1 MPTPSI
7 SSILESC
14 NQLDYLPLFEEN
26 EINIDQLPE
35 LSMED
40 LKEIGIEKLG
50 HRKSILA
57 AIQATFAEAAK
68 VASHSE
74 LSELN
79 SEPPVAVD
87 VPFEI
92 VGKPKVF
99 LSYGRK
105 DALEVAQRLECDL
118 VAAGY
123 EVWMDVKKIG
133 SGSQWQQEIEEGLR
147 QSHVVVS
154 LLSPHAVR
162 KVGEDVM
169 DSVCLDELTFAR
181 TSSPPTPVVPAMV
194 VPCEPPFIIYRLDY
208 VHLTGWKDSD
218 ESYRL
223 GFERLISGIRDAL
236 SGKVRYRLWEDRLR
250 PLDFS
255 DYLAQKRRGFVGR
268 EWLFEEIDLWR
279 FHSEERALLITGDP
293 GAGKSSIVAQ
303 LAHLNPDGQVIA
315 YHCCQSNELET
326 LRPAKFVQSLAA
338 MIASRLPA
346 YAEQLE
352 VPIVKE
358 ALEDNRC
365 DDDAGGAFLVGILQP
380 LQKLAAP
387 DDGVRYILVD
397 ALDEALCHTGTNTI
411 VDILASRLERL
422 PSWLRIV
429 ATTRNEPGVIQRLS
443 GLRAKSID
451 ATDPR
456 NLNDVAT
463 YIRQRLDEPA
473 LAERRVESRKSVDAI
488 VRLISQNSSG
498 NFLYAA
504 NALDGIA
511 RDFYSF
517 AHLDALPRGLDG
529 IYLDFFRRIFG
540 HEGSEAGEVAYKRA
554 KPFLQVLC
562 ASVEPLSRKELATA
576 SNLDPEEDLPQL
588 LRRLAQLLSRRSRG
602 NREETIAFY
611 HKSVADWL
619 VGNPDVNA
627 FAVSPAKGRKLLA
640 DFCRATLSQG
650 RAKPCWYV
658 RRHAVEHFLEVE
670 DWDSVAATLSDLE
683 FIEARAITHE
693 LPAMIMNY
701 AQAMSLLP
709 EGKKEQQTEAARQA
723 ELDRYAEE
731 MAEYAA
737 IWSRIRDGSV
747 EVEPTLPQPVG
758 SVPLWTEEQIAAERK
773 RMIEMPNRLDI
784 INAFRVFVATNSLPL
799 QKYSNQEG
807 FAANLA
813 RNDAPAGPVH
823 EEGKRRLEA
832 LPRIKLIKQFVPS
845 NTYNPQPVCQ
855 AILEGHIDGV
865 KSVSLSADGRRAV
878 SGSLDGALRVWDLET
893 GECLKVLEGHAGP
906 VISVALHA
914 DGRRAVSGS
923 GDGTLRIWHLG
934 TGECLKVLE
943 GHRGIV
949 STVALSAD
957 GRRAVSGS
965 HDKTV
970 RVWDLRADKC
980 MKILEGHTDTVE
992 TVSLSADG
1000 SRVVSGSWDCSL
1012 RVWDIETGE
1021 CIKVLVGHM
1030 ARVDSVIQ
1038 AADGRQAV
1046 SASSDSTL
1054 RVWNVD
1060 AGECLLVLEGHTDY
1074 INSVSLSADGRR
1086 AVSGSWDKTLRVWC
1100 LETGECLKVLEGHM
1114 GVVESVSLSIDGRRV
1129 VSGGDDKTV
1138 RVWDLEACESPNIIE
1153 GHVDTVES
1161 IIISANGGLG
1171 VSGSWDRTL
1180 RVWDLKT
1187 GKCLKLLEGHMD
1199 VVVSLAISAD
1209 GRRAASGSTDNTLRI
1224 WDLQTSECL
1233 KVLNVKMSLDALV
1246 VLSAN
1251 GRRLVS
1257 VHDETELHWNFE
1269 TGEFNPQGGHILRVW
1284 DLKTGECFKL
1294 LEGHTNAVV
1303 SLALSAD
1310 GRRVVSGSRDKTLRV
1325 WCLETGE
1332 CLKVL
1337 KGHID
1342 AVLSLALSA
1351 DGRRVVSGSRDKTL
1365 RVWCLETGECLKVL
1379 EGHIDAIMS
1388 IALSAD
1394 GRRVVSGSRDETLR
1408 VWCLETGECLKVLEG
1423 HIHIVVSVAL
1433 SADGRYAISSSRDKV
1448 VRVWNLETGECLA
1461 VYFKRGISIARFN
1474 SISQMVIGC
1483 SNGSVEFYDI
1493 ENLALGPFIT
1503 TANREIIS
1511 EDLPAGPITAR
1522 PPCCGQLVSI
1532 PDNFA
1537 DRIEHWTYE
1546 YGAGGYTDPALL
1558 LDCPSCGTPLRLNP
1572 FFLDVKTN
1580 TTS

>member
-1 MPTPSI
+1 
-7 SSILESC
+7 
-14 NQLDYLPLFEEN
+14 
-26 EINIDQLPE
+26 
-35 LSMED
+35 
-40 LKEIGIEKLG
+40 
-50 HRKSILA
+50 
-57 AIQATFAEAAK
+57 
-68 VASHSE
+68 

-105 DALEVAQRLECDL
+105 DALEVAQRLESDL

-429 ATTRNEPGVIQRLS
+429 ATTRNEAGVIQRLS

-683 FIEARAITHE
+683 FIEARAIAQE
-693 LPAMIMNY
+693 LPEMLHDY
-701 AQAMSLLP
+701 ALARDLLP
-709 EGKKEQQTEAARQA
+709 ERDHSRKK
-723 ELDRYAEE
+723 AEE
-731 MAEYAA
+731 LRSANDRFTRELIAYSDT
-737 IWSRIRDGSV
+737 WSRIREGSS
-747 EVEPTLPQPVG
+747 EVMPQLPRPVG
-758 SVPLWTEEQIAAERK
+758 VAPLITSDQIVAERM
-773 RMIEMPNRLDI
+773 RIHDFPNRLD
-784 INAFRVFVATNSLPL
+784 RVTDFWKFCATHIKHLSKNSC
-799 QKYSNQEG
+799 QQGYVSNTAYN
-807 FAANLA
+807 FS
-813 RNDAPAGPVH
+813 PAGPVH
-823 EEGKRRLEA
+823 AAGARFMQKSEDIKIQRNIDQEYYNPLDPFCGDLEMLQQSPCLAMTPNGKRAVAGDSLHRLW
-832 LPRIKLIKQFVPS
+832 
-845 NTYNPQPVCQ
+845 
-855 AILEGHIDGV
+855 
-865 KSVSLSADGRRAV
+865 
-878 SGSLDGALRVWDLET
+878 VWDLEKRY
-893 GECLKVLEGHAGP
+893 C
-906 VISVALHA
+906 I
-914 DGRRAVSGS
+914 
-923 GDGTLRIWHLG
+923 
-934 TGECLKVLE
+934 
-943 GHRGIV
+943 
-949 STVALSAD
+949 
-957 GRRAVSGS
+957 
-965 HDKTV
+965 
-970 RVWDLRADKC
+970 
-980 MKILEGHTDTVE
+980 KILGEEKKYLYASDRNHALAMTPC
-992 TVSLSADG
+992 G
-1000 SRVVSGSWDCSL
+1000 SRVVSVGWKQEL
-1012 RVWDIETGE
+1012 RVWDIESGK
-1021 CIKVLVGHM
+1021 CIKEL
-1030 ARVDSVIQ
+1030 
-1038 AADGRQAV
+1038 
-1046 SASSDSTL
+1046 
-1054 RVWNVD
+1054 
-1060 AGECLLVLEGHTDY
+1060 
-1074 INSVSLSADGRR
+1074 
-1086 AVSGSWDKTLRVWC
+1086 VSGKGTVFALAITSC
-1100 LETGECLKVLEGHM
+1100 
-1114 GVVESVSLSIDGRRV
+1114 GRRV
-1129 VSGGDDKTV
+1129 VSCTGCDREEGNFFQVWDIESGCCVKEVFLYSTTYAVAVSPCGTHALVGSCPGFNYVITKINLDLTEDGYECYEQMTEFALVDKENKGSNHRGHVRSMAITPCGTRLISGSEDSKV
-1138 RVWDLEACESPNIIE
+1138 RVWDLVNGKCLNILE
-1153 GHVDTVES
+1153 GHES
-1161 IIISANGGLG
+1161 WVKSVAVTPCGRRAISGEQGG
-1171 VSGSWDRTL
+1171 TL
-1180 RVWDLKT
+1180 RVWDLKS
-1187 GKCLKLLEGHMD
+1187 GECLRVIVGSDPIHCLALTACG
-1199 VVVSLAISAD
+1199 SLAIS
-1209 GRRAASGSTDNTLRI
+1209 GHSRGMRI
-1224 WDLQTSECL
+1224 WDVTVGDRINDHMNGSSYISHMALAPNGKHVATLQVCN
-1233 KVLNVKMSLDALV
+1233 KVKLWDAKTGLCSSLAELRDLPPCRGFAMSPCGERVIFGGYDRLGFLNLVGNPIIDIAKFADSSVMSLNVTPCERFIITLGLDQKLNIWDAKEFQLLEQKTQTFHEVSNLLAISPCGRFIVMGTSIKNSKDTLSLHLCDLTSWQLINVFKGHKDSLNEIAFTPCGRFIIAASDDNALHVWDAFSGVTLF
-1246 VLSAN
+1246 
-1251 GRRLVS
+1251 
-1257 VHDETELHWNFE
+1257 EL
-1269 TGEFNPQGGHILRVW
+1269 TGHIGPCSSIALTPCGKRVVSACKWEDAIRVW
-1284 DLKTGECFKL
+1284 DLDTGKQLSVFKVDRPSKIL
-1294 LEGHTNAVV
+1294 IKSDIVAIASGHEV
-1303 SLALSAD
+1303 
-1310 GRRVVSGSRDKTLRV
+1310 
-1325 WCLETGE
+1325 
-1332 CLKVL
+1332 
-1337 KGHID
+1337 
-1342 AVLSLALSA
+1342 
-1351 DGRRVVSGSRDKTL
+1351 
-1365 RVWCLETGECLKVL
+1365 
-1379 EGHIDAIMS
+1379 
-1388 IALSAD
+1388 
-1394 GRRVVSGSRDETLR
+1394 
-1408 VWCLETGECLKVLEG
+1408 
-1423 HIHIVVSVAL
+1423 
-1433 SADGRYAISSSRDKV
+1433 
-1448 VRVWNLETGECLA
+1448 
-1461 VYFKRGISIARFN
+1461 FIARHHN
-1474 SISQMVIGC
+1474 LI
-1483 SNGSVEFYDI
+1483 NGP
-1493 ENLALGPFIT
+1493 LIT
-1503 TANREIIS
+1503 TAIKMSSSQDRGS
-1511 EDLPAGPITAR
+1511 AR
-1522 PPCCGQLVSI
+1522 VNARTPCCAKVISI
-1532 PDNFA
+1532 PEAIA
-1537 DRIEHWTYE
+1537 DRIEQWTNE
-1546 YGAGGYTDPALL
+1546 SGNGGYTDPILL
-1558 LDCPSCGTPLRLNP
+1558 LDCRSCGKPLRMNP
-1572 FFLDVKTN
+1572 FFVDVKPIKK
-1580 TTS
+1580 